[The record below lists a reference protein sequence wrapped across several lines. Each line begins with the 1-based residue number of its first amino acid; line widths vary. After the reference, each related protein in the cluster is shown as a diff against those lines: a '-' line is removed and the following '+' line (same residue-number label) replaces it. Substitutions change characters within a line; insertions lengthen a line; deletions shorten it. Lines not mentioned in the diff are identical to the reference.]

1 VARELDYSYE
11 ALQGAVDRLLA
22 MHDEVTTLRSQL
34 SARISDAAPG
44 AWPDIPSV
52 QSFAG
57 RYHAALTG
65 VEARITHIEQSL
77 ESARVALVESIRAM
91 RNVDAAQQEE
101 LNRIAAQID
110 VVDHVPPA
118 PRSVRVPGS
127 IS

>member
-11 ALQGAVDRLLA
+11 ELQGAVDRLLA
-22 MHDEVTTLRSQL
+22 MHDDVTTLRSRL
-34 SARISDAAPG
+34 SARMSDAAPG

-57 RYHAALTG
+57 RYYTALTS
-65 VEARITHIEQSL
+65 VEAGITSVEQSL

-91 RNVDAAQQEE
+91 RDVDATRQEE
-101 LNRIAAQID
+101 LNRIAAQIA
-110 VVDHVPPA
+110 VVDHVAPA